1 MDSIREYFISVT
13 VCAILCSV
21 AIGLFEKNSSINKLL
36 NAVCG
41 LILVV
46 TLIRPITDIQLDEIT
61 LYTDAVTEN
70 ARDAVAI
77 GEDYRSDTLC
87 AIIKEETEAYVLS
100 KAAELEADIDVD
112 VMLSDHSLPIPKE
125 ITVSG
130 SVSPYAKK
138 QLITAIEKE
147 LGIAEEA
154 QLWIS

>member
-1 MDSIREYFISVT
+1 MMD
-13 VCAILCSV
+13 AIYQYILLVVCSV
-21 AIGLFEKNSSINKLL
+21 ILGGIVVLLFSENTPIKLVTGLVVLGAVLSPLFEHNTINL
-36 NAVCG
+36 
-41 LILVV
+41 
-46 TLIRPITDIQLDEIT
+46 
-61 LYTDAVTEN
+61 
-70 ARDAVAI
+70 
-77 GEDYRSDTLC
+77 EDYFDQFLVDRKIVTSDGEEL
-87 AIIKEETEAYVLS
+87 ARQASAAFIKEETEAYVLS
-100 KAAELEADIDVD
+100 KAAELGADIDVD